1 MYYVL
6 HNISYLMHICNLE
19 DISLRIKTYGCYTKL
34 PSSHLTARTVI
45 SIDLLRSSTSMTWAL
60 VNGATKVIP
69 TADAAEAVSIANRMG
84 GCILGGERGGIKLPG
99 FDLGNSP
106 FEYNRET
113 VNGKSVIVSTTNG
126 TGALCG
132 AEGAANV
139 LLGCML
145 NCTAVA
151 RRAVELGND
160 IIIMCAGTDHDISA
174 DDLYAAGAIAET
186 IIRLADGDVSA
197 CDMTL
202 VACMVY
208 KSWKN
213 DLRELSLTYHCSR
226 LLRLGFEKDVEFC
239 LRRDVTDIVP
249 EYINGVL
256 EAGAPM

>member
-1 MYYVL
+1 M
-6 HNISYLMHICNLE
+6 
-19 DISLRIKTYGCYTKL
+19 RIKTYGRYTKL
-34 PSSHLTARTVI
+34 PSSHLVGSTVI
-45 SIDLLRSSTSMTWAL
+45 SIDLLRSGTSMTWAL

-69 TADAAEAVSIANRMG
+69 AAEAAEAVSIANRMG
-84 GCILGGERGGIKLPG
+84 GCVLGGERGGVKLPG

-106 FEYNRET
+106 FEYSKEA
-113 VNGKSVIVSTTNG
+113 VYGKSVVVSTTNG

-160 IIIMCAGTDHDISA
+160 IIIMCAGTDGDISA
-174 DDLYAAGAIAET
+174 DDLYAAGAIAEA
-186 IIRLADGDVSA
+186 IMRVSGGNVTA

-213 DLRELSLTYHCSR
+213 DQRELSLTYHCSR
-226 LLRLGFEKDVEFC
+226 LIELGFEKDVEFC
-239 LRRDVTDIVP
+239 LRRDITEIVP
-249 EYINGVL
+249 QYRNGVL
-256 EAGAPM
+256 SV

>member
-1 MYYVL
+1 
-6 HNISYLMHICNLE
+6 MH
-19 DISLRIKTYGCYTKL
+19 IKTYGCYVKL
-34 PSSHLTARTVI
+34 PSSHLAGRTVI

-69 TADAAEAVSIANRMG
+69 ANEPAEAVSIANRMG

-113 VNGKSVIVSTTNG
+113 VSGKSVVVSTTNG

-160 IIIMCAGTDHDISA
+160 VIIMCAGTDGEISA
-174 DDLYAAGAIAET
+174 DDIYAAGAIAEAM
-186 IIRLADGDVSA
+186 IRLAGGNVSA

-202 VACMVY
+202 VACLVY

-213 DLRELSLTYHCSR
+213 DQRELSLTHHCSK
-226 LLRLGFEKDVEFC
+226 LMRLGFDKDVEFC

-256 EAGAPM
+256 EA

>member
-1 MYYVL
+1 M
-6 HNISYLMHICNLE
+6 
-19 DISLRIKTYGCYTKL
+19 RIKTYGCYTKL
-34 PSSHLTARTVI
+34 SSNHLVGRTVI

-69 TADAAEAVSIANRMG
+69 TAEAAEAVSIASRMG
-84 GCILGGERGGIKLPG
+84 GCVLGGERGGVKLSG

-106 FEYNRET
+106 FEYTKEA
-113 VNGKSVIVSTTNG
+113 VGGKSVVVSTTNG

-132 AEGAANV
+132 TEGATNI

-160 IIIMCAGTDHDISA
+160 VIIMCAGTDGDISA
-174 DDLYAAGAIAET
+174 DDLYAAGAIAEA
-186 IIRLADGDVSA
+186 IMRMSGGSVQA

-208 KSWKN
+208 RSWKN
-213 DLRELSLTYHCSR
+213 DSRGLALTHHCSK
-226 LLRLGFEKDVEFC
+226 LISLGFEKDVEFC
-239 LRRDVTDIVP
+239 LSRDITDIVP
-249 EYINGVL
+249 EYRNGVL
-256 EAGAPM
+256 AI

>member
-1 MYYVL
+1 M
-6 HNISYLMHICNLE
+6 
-19 DISLRIKTYGCYTKL
+19 RIKTYGSYTKL
-34 PSSHLTARTVI
+34 SSSHLVGRTVI
-45 SIDLLRSSTSMTWAL
+45 TIDLLRSSTSMTWAL

-69 TADAAEAVSIANRMG
+69 TSEAAEAASIASRMG

-106 FEYNRET
+106 FEYSKEA
-113 VNGKSVIVSTTNG
+113 VYGKSVVVSTTNG

-160 IIIMCAGTDHDISA
+160 IIIMCAGTEGDISA
-174 DDLYAAGAIAET
+174 DDLYAAGAIAEAIMQLT
-186 IIRLADGDVSA
+186 NDVSP
-197 CDMTL
+197 CDMTI
-202 VACMVY
+202 VARMIY
-208 KSWKN
+208 KTWKT
-213 DLRELSLTYHCSR
+213 DHREFFSTYHCAR
-226 LLRLGFEKDVEFC
+226 LIKMGFEKDVEFC

-249 EYINGVL
+249 EYRNGVL
-256 EAGAPM
+256 SI

>member
-1 MYYVL
+1 
-6 HNISYLMHICNLE
+6 
-19 DISLRIKTYGCYTKL
+19 LRIKTYGSYTKL
-34 PSSHLTARTVI
+34 SSSHLAGRTVI
-45 SIDLLRSSTSMTWAL
+45 SIDLLRSGTSMTWAL

-69 TADAAEAVSIANRMG
+69 TADAAEAVSIASRMG
-84 GCILGGERGGIKLPG
+84 GCVLGGERGGVKISG

-106 FEYNRET
+106 FEYNKEA
-113 VNGKSVIVSTTNG
+113 VSGKSVVVSTTNG
-126 TGALCG
+126 TGAICG
-132 AEGAANV
+132 TEGAANV

-160 IIIMCAGTDHDISA
+160 VIIMCAGTDGDISA

-186 IIRLADGDVSA
+186 IIRLSDGDARA

-213 DLRELSLTYHCSR
+213 DQRELSVTHHCAK
-226 LLRLGFEKDVEFC
+226 LIHLGFEKDVEFC
-239 LRRDVTDIVP
+239 LRRDITDIVP
-249 EYINGVL
+249 EYRNGVL
-256 EAGAPM
+256 GI